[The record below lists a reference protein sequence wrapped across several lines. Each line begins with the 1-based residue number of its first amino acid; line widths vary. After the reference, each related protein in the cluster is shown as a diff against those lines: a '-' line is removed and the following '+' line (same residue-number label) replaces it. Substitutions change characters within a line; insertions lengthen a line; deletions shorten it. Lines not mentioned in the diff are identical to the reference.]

1 MKKASMKDFPMQI
14 KNIFIL
20 SLIAIFTLP
29 TKAYA
34 MNDEDTYALAAGAKG
49 APRLTI
55 QNETL
60 KKDTV
65 KHLSAAGLSVGQIV
79 WDIGCGNGVMLPF
92 LAKTVGESGHVYAI
106 DMSDEQLTLAKKL
119 VSSEGLENV
128 TFIHGDIRSQQNL
141 PVGEADLVYMRA
153 LLIHVKDP
161 EKVISVVKTLL
172 KEGGVVASHESII
185 STSRTFSDQLAFCEY
200 IDTLMKLAQTLGV
213 DYDIGDRLQSLYEQA
228 GYGKT
233 EVTYSLPKVNIKQIK
248 DMLLLGVMELKDKV
262 IEANIVSQEKVDEWI
277 DAFKQ
282 WPEDE
287 ETFFYFPTKQAYVL
301 AWKEQRK

>member
-1 MKKASMKDFPMQI
+1 
-14 KNIFIL
+14 
-20 SLIAIFTLP
+20 
-29 TKAYA
+29 
-34 MNDEDTYALAAGAKG
+34 MNEDEDIYALAAGAKG
-49 APRLTI
+49 ASRLTI

-60 KKDTV
+60 KEDTE
-65 KHLSAAGLSVGQIV
+65 KHLKEAGLSAGQIV
-79 WDIGCGNGVMLPF
+79 WDIGCGNGVMLPY
-92 LAKTVGESGHVYAI
+92 LAKTVGEFGHVYAI
-106 DMSDEQLTLAKKL
+106 DSSSELLALAKQR
-119 VSSEGLENV
+119 VSSESLKNV

-161 EKVISVVKTLL
+161 EKVISAIKTLL
-172 KEGGVVASHESII
+172 KKGGVVASHEAII

-213 DYDIGDRLQSLYEQA
+213 DYDIGNRLQLLYEQA

-233 EVTYSLPKVNIKQIK
+233 EVTYSLPKVNSRQIK
-248 DMLLLGVMELKDKV
+248 DLVLLGARELKDKA
-262 IEANIVSQEKVDEWI
+262 IGADMISQEKIDEWI
-277 DAFKQ
+277 DAFNQ

-301 AWKEQRK
+301 AWKEGGT

>member
-1 MKKASMKDFPMQI
+1 MKIQAKMIQFFTISLL
-14 KNIFIL
+14 IFITQF
-20 SLIAIFTLP
+20 SLP

-34 MNDEDTYALAAGAKG
+34 MIDEDTYALAAGAKG

-60 KKDTV
+60 KNDTE
-65 KHLSAAGLSVGQIV
+65 KHLDEAVLSAGQIV
-79 WDIGCGNGVMLPF
+79 YDIGCGNGVMLPY
-92 LAKTVGESGHVYAI
+92 LAKKVGKKGHVYAL
-106 DMSDEQLTLAKKL
+106 DMSKEQLELAKQR

-128 TFIHGDIRSQQNL
+128 TFIHGDIRTLENL

-161 EKVISVVKTLL
+161 ENVISVVKKLL

-185 STSRTFSDQLAFCEY
+185 STSRTFSEELAYCEY

-213 DYDIGDRLQSLYEQA
+213 DYDIGKRLKSLYEQA

-233 EVTYSLPKVNIKQIK
+233 AVTYSLPKVNAKQIK
-248 DMLLLGVMELKDKV
+248 DMVILGVRELQGKV
-262 IEANIVSQEKVDEWI
+262 IEANLASQEKVEGWI
-277 DAFKQ
+277 DVFNQ
-282 WPEDE
+282 WSEDE
-287 ETFFYFPTKQAYVL
+287 KTFFEFPTQQAYVL
-301 AWKEQRK
+301 AWK

>member
-1 MKKASMKDFPMQI
+1 MKKQI
-14 KNIFIL
+14 L
-20 SLIAIFTLP
+20 TLIIGTAALTMSPAFGMEPEMI
-29 TKAYA
+29 
-34 MNDEDTYALAAGAKG
+34 DEDTYALAAGAKG

-60 KKDTV
+60 KEGSE

-79 WDIGCGNGVMLPF
+79 WDIGCGNGVMLPY
-92 LAKTVGESGHVYAI
+92 LAKTVGEFGHVYAI
-106 DMSDEQLTLAKKL
+106 DMSEEQLALAKER

-128 TFIHGDIRSQQNL
+128 TFIHGDIRTQNL

-153 LLIHVKDP
+153 LLIHVPDP

-172 KEGGVVASHESII
+172 KEGGVVASHEAII

-213 DYDIGDRLQSLYEQA
+213 DYDIGKRLQLLYEQA
-228 GYGKT
+228 GYDKT
-233 EVTYSLPKVNIKQIK
+233 EVIYSLPKVNIKQIK
-248 DMLLLGVMELKDKV
+248 DMVILGVKELKDKV
-262 IEANIVSQEKVDEWI
+262 IEAGIVSQEKVDGWI
-277 DAFKQ
+277 DAFTQ

-287 ETFFYFPTKQAYVL
+287 KTFFEFPTKQAYVL
-301 AWKEQRK
+301 AWKEKQ